1 MNVLILGQEKTWI
14 HKLSKLCK
22 QDEIYFYE
30 KENPT
35 LDLQLVVTDFPLE
48 NARKGILSKIPFL
61 VVSKEA
67 REEKILQAFALGAED
82 YMIYPVS
89 PQIARRRILRILKW
103 YQADFWGD
111 MQSKLHL
118 TPNEG
123 RLLAYM
129 MQHPG
134 KVFSRSELIVGA
146 FSENYEGYDRNVDNY
161 MKQIRRKLAD
171 SCGKQVWIETVHG
184 VGYRYRKEK

>member
-14 HKLSKLCK
+14 RKLSELCK
-22 QDEIYFYE
+22 QDEIYFCE
-30 KENPT
+30 KENP
-35 LDLQLVVTDFPLE
+35 DMNLQLVVTDFPLE
-48 NARKGILSKIPFL
+48 DARKGILSKIPFL

-67 REEKILQAFALGAED
+67 REEKVLQAFALGAED

-103 YQADFWGD
+103 YQSDSLED

-134 KVFSRSELIVGA
+134 KVFSRSELITGA

-161 MKQIRRKLAD
+161 MKQIRRKLAE